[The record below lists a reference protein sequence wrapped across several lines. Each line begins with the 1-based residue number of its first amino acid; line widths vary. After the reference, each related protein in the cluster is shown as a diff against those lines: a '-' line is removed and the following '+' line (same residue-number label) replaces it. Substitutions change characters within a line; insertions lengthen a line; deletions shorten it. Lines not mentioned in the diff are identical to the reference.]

1 MEVVGRLDLG
11 RPVALHGTARHAVLR
26 QKPVVGVGPAGRFG
40 ERDDELGFRHH
51 KMQKLGHGHH
61 LRVDAVVALRRPPER
76 VGPAVEHGQRLAGL
90 DPSGHVPVAP
100 TEFVQPRVRVDVT
113 LARRAELAS
122 RKKSRFLPPRGRRG
136 WMGSDEPPQ
145 IRRAGLRRT

>member
-1 MEVVGRLDLG
+1 MRCERNHQYDAWINFSKPLVI
-11 RPVALHGTARHAVLR
+11 AVN
-26 QKPVVGVGPAGRFG
+26 GPAIGEGFTTLMMGDIIYSSDSAYFWSPFARFG
-40 ERDDELGFRHH
+40 
-51 KMQKLGHGHH
+51 
-61 LRVDAVVALRRPPER
+61 VVPEITSTVTLPQR

-90 DPSGHVPVAP
+90 DPPGHVPVAP
-100 TEFVQPRVRVDVT
+100 TKFVEARVRIYIT